1 MEDLLYEKLDK
12 KKKDRI
18 TQYEILGNAMVEAGN
33 EFGPG
38 TPYGECLFVQV
49 LHSSTQV
56 CLIRVPVC

>member
-38 TPYGECLFVQV
+38 TPYGECLFVCP
-49 LHSSTQV
+49 STT
-56 CLIRVPVC
+56 L